1 MDPSSIVLHDL
12 LVDGLDELSN
22 VLEALGIANLE
33 PEQAISSFFA
43 STTFVCSVAFV
54 MPCFAD
60 KTETRSPF

>member
-1 MDPSSIVLHDL
+1 
-12 LVDGLDELSN
+12 VDGLDELSN